1 MINKEDAVVL
11 DIRAQKEFKAG
22 HILGARQI
30 KPEALR
36 EKNFNTHKKKCFLIE
51 PPIFKNKE
59 YVTYPYIDHINSTWY
74 ILKCDKGIYTFM
86 KTHNFKNFDIL
97 FKKKSK
103 ITIENVYYL
112 NNVFVFFIQNKSK
125 YYIELFNVCK
135 NVLIKPTDTICSN
148 NNHCYLNVLNI
159 IEEKQEFNY
168 SKATIESD
176 TFSVTSG
183 GTGIT
188 ASITP
193 ALESDVSSYM
203 VFGYKDFPSDS
214 KFTPYAG
221 LGLGVGNFSA
231 KNQTATVAGTAYQ
244 FEGGDETVFS
254 FGLKGGVS
262 YEIADNTSLFT
273 EGLYQNFA
281 SYQVAEAGY
290 ETVNY
295 DSNQFFAVSA
305 GIKFSF

>member
-1 MINKEDAVVL
+1 MKKVFIGTSLLLASSIFPLQAKESKNYITIGGGYAIPTDSEG
-11 DIRAQKEFKAG
+11 DTK
-22 HILGARQI
+22 LGAYDYDFKYELDNTGLFSIGVGR
-30 KPEALR
+30 K
-36 EKNFNTHKKKCFLIE
+36 FNDYRL
-51 PPIFKNKE
+51 
-59 YVTYPYIDHINSTWY
+59 
-74 ILKCDKGIYTFM
+74 
-86 KTHNFKNFDIL
+86 
-97 FKKKSK
+97 
-103 ITIENVYYL
+103 
-112 NNVFVFFIQNKSK
+112 
-125 YYIELFNVCK
+125 
-135 NVLIKPTDTICSN
+135 
-148 NNHCYLNVLNI
+148 
-159 IEEKQEFNY
+159 EFNY

-176 TFSVTSG
+176 SFSMTSG
-183 GTGIT
+183 GTGIV

-203 VFGYKDFPSDS
+203 VYGYKDFQSDS

-221 LGLGVGNFSA
+221 LGLGIGNFSA
-231 KNQTATVAGTAYQ
+231 KNQTATVSGTAYK

-262 YEIADNTSLFT
+262 YEIAENTSLFT

>member
-1 MINKEDAVVL
+1 MLNS
-11 DIRAQKEFKAG
+11 
-22 HILGARQI
+22 
-30 KPEALR
+30 
-36 EKNFNTHKKKCFLIE
+36 KKI
-51 PPIFKNKE
+51 
-59 YVTYPYIDHINSTWY
+59 
-74 ILKCDKGIYTFM
+74 FM
-86 KTHNFKNFDIL
+86 KKVIIGTSLLFSSFLTPLQAEESKNY
-97 FKKKSK
+97 
-103 ITIENVYYL
+103 ITIGGGIAFPKDSEGDSALGGTSYD
-112 NNVFVFFIQNKSK
+112 FK
-125 YYIELFNVCK
+125 YEIDNAGLFSIGVGRKFNDYR
-135 NVLIKPTDTICSN
+135 L
-148 NNHCYLNVLNI
+148 
-159 IEEKQEFNY
+159 EFNY

-176 TFSVTSG
+176 SFSVTSG

-193 ALESDVSSYM
+193 ALESDISSYM

-221 LGLGVGNFSA
+221 LGLGLGNFSA

-281 SYQVAEAGY
+281 SYKIAEAGY

-295 DSNQFFAVSA
+295 DSSQFFAISA

>member
-1 MINKEDAVVL
+1 MLALVPRSFFRVLEAEESKNYITVAGGIAFPSDAEGDSAL
-11 DIRAQKEFKAG
+11 GGTSYDFKYEVDNTG
-22 HILGARQI
+22 VFSIGVGR
-30 KPEALR
+30 K
-36 EKNFNTHKKKCFLIE
+36 FNDYRL
-51 PPIFKNKE
+51 
-59 YVTYPYIDHINSTWY
+59 
-74 ILKCDKGIYTFM
+74 
-86 KTHNFKNFDIL
+86 
-97 FKKKSK
+97 
-103 ITIENVYYL
+103 
-112 NNVFVFFIQNKSK
+112 
-125 YYIELFNVCK
+125 
-135 NVLIKPTDTICSN
+135 
-148 NNHCYLNVLNI
+148 
-159 IEEKQEFNY
+159 EFNY
-168 SKATIESD
+168 SKATIKSD

-262 YEIADNTSLFT
+262 YEIADNTSIFT

-281 SYQVAEAGY
+281 SYEVSEPGF

>member
-1 MINKEDAVVL
+1 MRKYFVISTLLLGSLTSPIFAEESKSFYLSIVGGINSINEVEGDL
-11 DIRAQKEFKAG
+11 DGTGGVSFGTDSPFEYSLAIGKEFDDWR
-22 HILGARQI
+22 L
-30 KPEALR
+30 
-36 EKNFNTHKKKCFLIE
+36 
-51 PPIFKNKE
+51 
-59 YVTYPYIDHINSTWY
+59 
-74 ILKCDKGIYTFM
+74 
-86 KTHNFKNFDIL
+86 
-97 FKKKSK
+97 
-103 ITIENVYYL
+103 
-112 NNVFVFFIQNKSK
+112 
-125 YYIELFNVCK
+125 
-135 NVLIKPTDTICSN
+135 
-148 NNHCYLNVLNI
+148 
-159 IEEKQEFNY
+159 EFNY
-168 SKATIESD
+168 SATTVSRD
-176 TFSVTSG
+176 
-183 GTGIT
+183 
-188 ASITP
+188 SITVTAP
-193 ALESDVSSYM
+193 GQNPVTANISPDIEADIKSYM
-203 VFGYKDFPSDS
+203 LFGYKDFPSDS

>member
-1 MINKEDAVVL
+1 MKVL
-11 DIRAQKEFKAG
+11 FLGTSLLLGSFISPLQAEESKNYLSLGGGIVHPKDPEGNSTLGGTAYDFEFKIDNTSLFSIG
-22 HILGARQI
+22 VGR
-30 KPEALR
+30 K
-36 EKNFNTHKKKCFLIE
+36 FN
-51 PPIFKNKE
+51 E
-59 YVTYPYIDHINSTWY
+59 YR
-74 ILKCDKGIYTFM
+74 F
-86 KTHNFKNFDIL
+86 
-97 FKKKSK
+97 
-103 ITIENVYYL
+103 
-112 NNVFVFFIQNKSK
+112 
-125 YYIELFNVCK
+125 
-135 NVLIKPTDTICSN
+135 
-148 NNHCYLNVLNI
+148 
-159 IEEKQEFNY
+159 EFNY

-295 DSNQFFAVSA
+295 DSNQFFAVYA
-305 GIKFSF
+305 GLKFSF